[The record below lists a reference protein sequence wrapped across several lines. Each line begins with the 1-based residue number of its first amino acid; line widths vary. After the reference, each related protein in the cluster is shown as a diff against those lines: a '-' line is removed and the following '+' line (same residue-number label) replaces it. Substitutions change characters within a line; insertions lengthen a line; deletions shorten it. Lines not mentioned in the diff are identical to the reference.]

1 MNEDFAHLSKS
12 QALAKV
18 VRVPARVAVHLAPL
32 AQTDPVV
39 LPISPDPNLSWLGV
53 DGKIRIEWGSKI
65 WWDLTGNL
73 APLYACLVYK
83 LINSAISSIH
93 QLVKQS

>member
-39 LPISPDPNLSWLGV
+39 LPISPDPNLS
-53 DGKIRIEWGSKI
+53 
-65 WWDLTGNL
+65 
-73 APLYACLVYK
+73 
-83 LINSAISSIH
+83 
-93 QLVKQS
+93 